1 MNIRTLASTGAVLA
15 LAAALATG
23 CGGAEGP
30 PPAGDS
36 EAPAAQSWIGRKAEA
51 AITKARQEMETGNL
65 KIGGKH
71 GFSINGTHYGPSRS
85 NGLPPAEIT
94 PDGELLIEDSQV
106 PVTGAQRELLLD
118 YRNRYIDVAQAGMA
132 IGLQGADIAGKAL
145 GGIGSAVF
153 GGEEGRREYE
163 ARIEAESARIKD
175 EARRLCTL
183 LPPLHDSQQ
192 ALAASL
198 PEFEPYA
205 TLTLQDIEDCGK
217 GDDA

>member
-1 MNIRTLASTGAVLA
+1 
-15 LAAALATG
+15 
-23 CGGAEGP
+23 
-30 PPAGDS
+30 
-36 EAPAAQSWIGRKAEA
+36 
-51 AITKARQEMETGNL
+51 
-65 KIGGKH
+65 
-71 GFSINGTHYGPSRS
+71 
-85 NGLPPAEIT
+85 
-94 PDGELLIEDSQV
+94 
-106 PVTGAQRELLLD
+106 
-118 YRNRYIDVAQAGMA
+118 MA
-132 IGLQGADIAGKAL
+132 IGIQGADIAGKAL
-145 GGIGSAVF
+145 DGIGSAVF